1 MLNTTNVDSWGS
13 SNKISRL
20 FYITSITLTL
30 MQDNRTIFNWVS
42 EVIRDCLGFYD
53 WYRKLAP
60 LSKSIPFKT
69 KTKRDLANRVFPR
82 FGQLARS
89 KFEFSLAHRYFL
101 SLRLAVS
108 ISLTLALRHSI
119 EGPST
124 NCVFIVPNRSPK
136 SSMWTTTVISLPVQ
150 KTMCFD
156 GDIAVIFPE
165 EEVVW
170 VTVSLGAQHHS
181 GHVKSQG

>member
-1 MLNTTNVDSWGS
+1 MIGTENSHHFPNQSHSKLKPNAIWPTVFSRGSDSWLVLNLS
-13 SNKISRL
+13 SHWLI
-20 FYITSITLTL
+20 
-30 MQDNRTIFNWVS
+30 DIFFRS
-42 EVIRDCLGFYD
+42 D
-53 WYRKLAP
+53 W
-60 LSKSIPFKT
+60 PF
-69 KTKRDLANRVFPR
+69 
-82 FGQLARS
+82 
-89 KFEFSLAHRYFL
+89 
-101 SLRLAVS
+101 S

>member
-20 FYITSITLTL
+20 FYITSITPTL

-82 FGQLARS
+82 FGQLACS
-89 KFEFSLAHRYFL
+89 KFEFSLAPRYFL

-108 ISLTLALRHSI
+108 ISFLWRFLRLCDTQSKALPRTVFLSYLTEARNRPCGQPLLS
-119 EGPST
+119 PSPFRKR
-124 NCVFIVPNRSPK
+124 CA
-136 SSMWTTTVISLPVQ
+136 SMVISLL
-150 KTMCFD
+150 F
-156 GDIAVIFPE
+156 
-165 EEVVW
+165 
-170 VTVSLGAQHHS
+170 SLKRKLFGLQ
-181 GHVKSQG
+181 